1 MESPAFKFAN
11 QYIPQMLMQQIGQRD
26 PVAPSSPPLPEPAPV
41 PLPQQGPTSVTQ
53 MPISAPHALAEHDAT
68 AASQK
73 TSSFEAQLVALV
85 SEKQSGVLGALG
97 TIARGLGT
105 AGAAVVR
112 GAPTM
117 ARGVGNMA
125 RGAYAVTKPVTG
137 LVTGG
142 LPGMTRGFGNAAQ
155 SISRGGVPAALGAG
169 LALYGGY
176 NTLRNPVVVD
186 SQGVN
191 FRSPVRIP
199 NMRFRSPVDVG
210 GMGTGGGIR
219 FQKPVKVLW

>member
-1 MESPAFKFAN
+1 MESAAFKFAN
-11 QYIPQMLMQQIGQRD
+11 EYVPQMLMQQIEQRD
-26 PVAPSSPPLPEPAPV
+26 PVAPAAPPLPEPAPV
-41 PLPQQGPTSVTQ
+41 PLPQQGPTGVNQSAV
-53 MPISAPHALAEHDAT
+53 SAPRPLVEHDAAPSPQK
-68 AASQK
+68 AAS
-73 TSSFEAQLVALV
+73 FETQLVRLV
-85 SEKQSGVLGALG
+85 AEKQAGVFGALG
-97 TIARGLGT
+97 TMARGLGT
-105 AGAAVVR
+105 AGATVAR
-112 GAPTM
+112 ATPTM

-142 LPGMTRGFGNAAQ
+142 LPGMARGFGGAAQ
-155 SISRGGVPAALGAG
+155 SISKGGVPAALGAG

-176 NTLRNPVVVD
+176 NTLRSPIVAD

-199 NMRFRSPVDVG
+199 NMRFRPPVDVG

>member
-1 MESPAFKFAN
+1 M
-11 QYIPQMLMQQIGQRD
+11 G
-26 PVAPSSPPLPEPAPV
+26 
-41 PLPQQGPTSVTQ
+41 
-53 MPISAPHALAEHDAT
+53 ISTPHALAEHE
-68 AASQK
+68 AAPQK
-73 TSSFEAQLVALV
+73 AASFEAQLLELIA
-85 SEKQSGVLGALG
+85 EKQSGVLGALG
-97 TIARGLGT
+97 TMARGLGT
-105 AGAAVVR
+105 AAGAVVR
-112 GAPTM
+112 GTPTM

-142 LPGMTRGFGNAAQ
+142 LPGMARGFGNAAQ
-155 SISRGGVPAALGAG
+155 SISKGGVPAALGAG

-176 NTLRNPVVVD
+176 NTLRSPIVVD

-199 NMRFRSPVDVG
+199 STRFRSPVDVG

-219 FQKPVKVLW
+219 FQKPFKVLW